1 MMATFEAGRVCIK
14 NSGRD
19 LGKKCVVV
27 SQVDDKFVEVVC
39 AGRKK
44 RRRCNKSQLAP
55 LEETMPVGSDE
66 EIFKALA

>member
-1 MMATFEAGRVCIK
+1 MATFEIGRVCMK

-27 SQVDDKFVEVVC
+27 NLIDDKFVEVIC

-55 LEETMPVGSDE
+55 LDELMGAGSDE
-66 EIFKALA
+66 EVLKALA

>member
-1 MMATFEAGRVCIK
+1 MMATFEIGRVCLK

-27 SQVDDKFVEVVC
+27 NSIDDKFVEVIC

-44 RRRCNKSQLAP
+44 RRRCNTSQLAP
-55 LEETMPVGSDE
+55 LEETMSVGSDGE
-66 EIFKALA
+66 VIKALA